1 MDEKTAELRD
11 IFIEATGSDTVTE
24 RQEAARGSL
33 TADEERSLERVAE
46 LVAAMRDRYE
56 FQTDLEDQ
64 TLVRLVDRFFDDA
77 DDASI
82 AEDLD
87 VDEETVFR
95 ARMDL
100 HLLRETDREA
110 PFDLETLRTRVAE
123 GADVETCAAELDAD
137 VSTVRRSCRV
147 VAAQNEARRANHRF
161 RDEFAELLTDS
172 DLSGRLASDARED
185 GLREATEDMET
196 DVSF

>member
-11 IFIEATGSDTVTE
+11 IFIEATGADTVTE

-56 FQTDLEDQ
+56 FQTELDDQ

-82 AEDLD
+82 AGDLG
-87 VDEETVFR
+87 VDESTVFR

-100 HLLRETDREA
+100 HLLREADREA

-123 GADVETCAAELDAD
+123 GADVDTCAAELDAD
-137 VSTVRRSCRV
+137 VSTVRRYCRV

-185 GLREATEDMET
+185 GLKEATEDMET